1 MRNIALNFSRKTK
14 STFGL
19 DTIAL
24 VSVRIYVYICT
35 ATCWNVTAS
44 GRNVLNKAFIWIPA
58 SFCFF
63 RILTKAGLVY
73 NAVYRGEQLGSLSET
88 NSKCSPPVFRICDK
102 ISQFLT
108 KDKNELGS
116 CLVRLA
122 AVRDNVSDFEEKKM
136 WCCFI
141 LFVWIVVR
149 SNEGKR
155 RREKKMGCCL
165 ISFVWIALFPVAIPM
180 KEQLLG
186 RRPNT
191 ITLAKVFFPV
201 DQSTQKT
208 NSKPNMMNTI
218 SIPHLCSTLS

>member
-1 MRNIALNFSRKTK
+1 MQCTGENNWEVFRKLIPSVLHQCSGFVRKFLNFWQKTK
-14 STFGL
+14 TNWDPAWL
-19 DTIAL
+19 D
-24 VSVRIYVYICT
+24 
-35 ATCWNVTAS
+35 W
-44 GRNVLNKAFIWIPA
+44 
-58 SFCFF
+58 
-63 RILTKAGLVY
+63 
-73 NAVYRGEQLGSLSET
+73 QLL
-88 NSKCSPPVFRICDK
+88 D
-102 ISQFLT
+102 
-108 KDKNELGS
+108 
-116 CLVRLA
+116 
-122 AVRDNVSDFEEKKM
+122 RDNVSDFEEKKT

-149 SNEGKR
+149 SNEGK
-155 RREKKMGCCL
+155 REKKMGCCL

>member
-1 MRNIALNFSRKTK
+1 MFRCGTLHSISYEKKQKN
-14 STFGL
+14 TFGL

-122 AVRDNVSDFEEKKM
+122 AVRSRQCIRF
-136 WCCFI
+136 W
-141 LFVWIVVR
+141 
-149 SNEGKR
+149 
-155 RREKKMGCCL
+155 REKGVMLFYPTCL
-165 ISFVWIALFPVAIPM
+165 FELLLGVM
-180 KEQLLG
+180 KEKE
-186 RRPNT
+186 RKRWD
-191 ITLAKVFFPV
+191 VV
-201 DQSTQKT
+201 
-208 NSKPNMMNTI
+208 
-218 SIPHLCSTLS
+218 

>member
-44 GRNVLNKAFIWIPA
+44 GRNILNKAFIWIPA

-88 NSKCSPPVFRICDK
+88 NSKCSPPVFRICEK
-102 ISQFLT
+102 ISQFLA

-122 AVRDNVSDFEEKKM
+122 AVRSRQCIRF
-136 WCCFI
+136 W
-141 LFVWIVVR
+141 
-149 SNEGKR
+149 
-155 RREKKMGCCL
+155 REKGVMLFYPTCL
-165 ISFVWIALFPVAIPM
+165 FELLLGVM
-180 KEQLLG
+180 KEKE
-186 RRPNT
+186 RKRWD
-191 ITLAKVFFPV
+191 VV
-201 DQSTQKT
+201 
-208 NSKPNMMNTI
+208 
-218 SIPHLCSTLS
+218 

>member
-63 RILTKAGLVY
+63 RILTKAGLEY
-73 NAVYRGEQLGSLSET
+73 TPLYTALYRGEQLGSLSET
-88 NSKCSPPVFRICDK
+88 NSKCSPPVFRICEK
-102 ISQFLT
+102 ISQFLA
-108 KDKNELGS
+108 KDKNELGP

-122 AVRDNVSDFEEKKM
+122 AVRSRQCIRFWRQKDVMLFYPTCLFE
-136 WCCFI
+136 
-141 LFVWIVVR
+141 LLLGV
-149 SNEGKR
+149 
-155 RREKKMGCCL
+155 
-165 ISFVWIALFPVAIPM
+165 M
-180 KEQLLG
+180 KEKE
-186 RRPNT
+186 RKRWD
-191 ITLAKVFFPV
+191 VV
-201 DQSTQKT
+201 
-208 NSKPNMMNTI
+208 
-218 SIPHLCSTLS
+218 